1 MNWKCGINQTNSFFL
16 DLQLIFMTA
25 WVILFLLQNFMK
37 NGLKIYQKEIFN
49 YILFKISKKKSKKN
63 LKRGL
68 AKKEEPS
75 IKEKMEILYEKVLDA
90 LLINQEKL
98 TKTEWVKLFV
108 TLFNYIFP
116 KTKTVLDKFTI
127 EQLKEIKNK
136 ELWIEIQILPN
147 NI

>member
-1 MNWKCGINQTNSFFL
+1 
-16 DLQLIFMTA
+16 
-25 WVILFLLQNFMK
+25 MK
-37 NGLKIYQKEIFN
+37 NCLKIYQKEIFN